1 MFLRRCLCEVSPH
14 CQVLQIYHHLLP
26 LLFYSFVTCVSKW
39 WVLDSNFYVSM
50 WTCCVHGCG
59 SFARDAVVHLS
70 SSTHKYSGVF
80 DFSLSH
86 TFLFAH
92 LQFLSLKPFW
102 GLSHSYFCS
111 SCVSCNLRIFG
122 ALCSWTMLF
131 VLVHLRNEDNQN
143 TLFLLILHLIF
154 STVAQSFLPCFTLT
168 FVFTI
173 VSSVCTLFLLNAA
186 VVSMVCK
193 F

>member
-154 STVAQSFLPCFTLT
+154 STVAQFSPLLYPHFCFYNC
-168 FVFTI
+168 F
-173 VSSVCTLFLLNAA
+173 
-186 VVSMVCK
+186 
-193 F
+193 